1 VRAVLGPDAQT
12 PRPAGS
18 RSPNPVFRLEFGN
31 LARGLQGAA
40 TNVSAN
46 SKDAMRQNLRPQRN
60 VFLLFLGATFVAL
73 MTALPLVTAQTQQS
87 QEDKSVPQAAP
98 PPPQQQLDHP
108 GFEQADRN
116 KDGHVDKSEAGVVP
130 GLSANFERAD
140 RNRDGKLDRAEFD
153 KGLQILQVRR

>member
-1 VRAVLGPDAQT
+1 
-12 PRPAGS
+12 
-18 RSPNPVFRLEFGN
+18 
-31 LARGLQGAA
+31 
-40 TNVSAN
+40 
-46 SKDAMRQNLRPQRN
+46 MRQNLRPQRN

-73 MTALPLVTAQTQQS
+73 MMALPLVTAQTREQK
-87 QEDKSVPQAAP
+87 QEQKPAPQAA
-98 PPPQQQLDHP
+98 QQLDHP

-116 KDGHVDKSEAGVVP
+116 KDGQVDKSEAGVVP

>member
-1 VRAVLGPDAQT
+1 
-12 PRPAGS
+12 
-18 RSPNPVFRLEFGN
+18 
-31 LARGLQGAA
+31 
-40 TNVSAN
+40 
-46 SKDAMRQNLRPQRN
+46 MRQNLRSQRN

-73 MTALPLVTAQTQQS
+73 MTALPLVTAQTT
-87 QEDKSVPQAAP
+87 QEQDRAPAAQKPPAPQAS
-98 PPPQQQLDHP
+98 QQLDHP

-116 KDGHVDKSEAGVVP
+116 KDGVLDKSEAGVVP